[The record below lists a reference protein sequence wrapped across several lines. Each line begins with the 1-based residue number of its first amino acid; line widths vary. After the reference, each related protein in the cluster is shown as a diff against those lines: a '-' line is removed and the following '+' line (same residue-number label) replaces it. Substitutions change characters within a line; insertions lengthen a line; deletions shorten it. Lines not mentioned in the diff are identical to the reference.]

1 MYKSRKTLSANYRLC
16 PKAQATVPSHP
27 RRQSPGSPR
36 GPPPG
41 TNLSLEHVPM
51 DVDKE
56 ELVLNNNNRQVQRSN
71 NNWTSQHQ
79 ESVPCV
85 CERPVSHLICTQPQC
100 GMSLDGRIR
109 IPCPTHPKVIFL
121 QDLEVCPG
129 CKKREVLRIANESDL
144 VRPDLCTAGDI
155 GEVIRGVTNGMDS
168 TGKSADS
175 TSGETQDVRKY
186 QKTST
191 GGRHSRVTIGR
202 GRQLKRTSP
211 NILH

>member
-109 IPCPTHPKVIFL
+109 ILCPTHPKVMFL

-129 CKKREVLRIANESDL
+129 CKKQGVLRIANESDL
-144 VRPDLCTAGDI
+144 VRPDLSTGRDIAGGGSRI
-155 GEVIRGVTNGMDS
+155 MGATNRMDP

-175 TSGETQDVRKY
+175 TSLQDVRKY

-191 GGRHSRVTIGR
+191 VGRHSRVSIGR
-202 GRQLKRTSP
+202 GRRL
-211 NILH
+211 NN